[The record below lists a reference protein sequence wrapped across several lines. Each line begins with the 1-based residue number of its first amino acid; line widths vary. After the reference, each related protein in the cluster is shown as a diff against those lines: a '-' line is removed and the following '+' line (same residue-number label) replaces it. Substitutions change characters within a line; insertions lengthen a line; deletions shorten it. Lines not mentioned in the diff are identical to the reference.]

1 MKHVLVDFRG
11 LVSDV
16 VEPGGEFPVYN
27 GPDSPIRWVTCE
39 VDSIDSTWMLI
50 DGQWVAPNQRYENG
64 QNLKRQI
71 AYGDVGEQLDMM
83 YKDMVDGGTRWKD
96 HVANVK
102 ATIESESAFEANP
115 ANREGKVEV
124 RLSDESNPAWNR
136 LPEGSRIIEV
146 TEN

>member
-1 MKHVLVDFRG
+1 MKYVLLDNRG

-16 VEPGGEFPVYN
+16 VDPGNEFPVYN
-27 GPDSPIRWVTCE
+27 GPDSPIRWVTCDN
-39 VDSIDSTWMLI
+39 DSISSTWMLI
-50 DGQWVAPNQRYENG
+50 DGQWVAPDQRYENG

-71 AYGDVGEQLDMM
+71 SYGDVGEQLDMM

-96 HVANVK
+96 HIANVK
-102 ATIESESAFEANP
+102 ATIESESSFEANP
-115 ANREGKVEV
+115 ANKVGKVEV
-124 RLSDESNPAWNR
+124 RLSDESNPSWNK

>member
-1 MKHVLVDFRG
+1 MKHVLVDYRG

-27 GPDSPIRWVTCE
+27 GPNSPIRWVTCE

-50 DGQWVAPNQRYENG
+50 DGQWIAPNQRYENG

-102 ATIESESAFEANP
+102 ATIESESAFDANP
-115 ANREGKVEV
+115 TNREGKVEV
-124 RLSDESNPAWNR
+124 RLSDESNPAWNN